1 MKSKLRNI
9 FAKSGREFIKL
20 ICRDLLQWNILP
32 RRITYRTM
40 EVDTLHGNNH
50 VGGSV
55 CGIDFIAIIKQDVD
69 GTTTTQC
76 TTIGFV
82 ILTEDNMT
90 EEFKNRM
97 VICLGWTNY
106 LLFVSSD
113 EQMEK
118 AEKLL
123 DHIVADSISNRGK
136 TGLLAL
142 DSLFPVRIPKPLS
155 VSSEKKAKL
164 YELITLSSIFKETRE
179 AEVILL
185 EDSCF
190 ILDTPKDGIRSDS
203 EGSVELTQDQ
213 PCEKSVEKTTSI
225 ENATQPDEHIK
236 RSKEKTEAILKK
248 AAENKERRRTMAENI
263 SERNLSLAES
273 TRAVVSS
280 LSLRDQITFWKIA
293 DTVKD
298 GGVNAKG
305 LVQSTDESMAG
316 VNRSIKRLKKYG
328 LIAREGSKKTGR
340 YVLVGDA
347 LLRSR
352 CYACRNKSKCQGT
365 ALKCPSFSAPVNT
378 KTKKQQ
384 KP

>member
-1 MKSKLRNI
+1 MKSKLKNYL
-9 FAKSGREFIKL
+9 AKSGREFIKL
-20 ICRDLLQWNILP
+20 VCRDLLQWNILP
-32 RRITYRTM
+32 RRITYRTV
-40 EVDTLHGNNH
+40 EIDTLHGNNH
-50 VGGSV
+50 VGGPV
-55 CGIDFIAIIKQDVD
+55 CGIDFIVIIKQDSD
-69 GTTTTQC
+69 GTVHTQC
-76 TTIGFV
+76 TTVGFIV
-82 ILTEDNMT
+82 LTEDKQP
-90 EEFKNRM
+90 EELKNRM
-97 VICLGWTNY
+97 AKCIGWTNY

-113 EQMEK
+113 MLVEEV
-118 AEKLL
+118 EKLL
-123 DHIVADSISNRGK
+123 DDMEAETISNRGK
-136 TGLLAL
+136 TGLLSL
-142 DSLFPVRIPKPLS
+142 DSIFPVRVPRPLT

-164 YELITLSSIFKETRE
+164 YELIALSSIFKETKE
-179 AEVILL
+179 TEIILL
-185 EDSCF
+185 DDNSFMLE
-190 ILDTPKDGIRSDS
+190 TPKYDIRSDS

-225 ENATQPDEHIK
+225 ENATQPAEQKK
-236 RSKEKTEAILKK
+236 RSKEKTEAIQKK
-248 AAENKERRRTMAENI
+248 AAENKERRSAMAENI

>member
-1 MKSKLRNI
+1 MKSKLKNYL
-9 FAKSGREFIKL
+9 AKSGREFIKL
-20 ICRDLLQWNILP
+20 VCRDLLQWNILP
-32 RRITYRTM
+32 RRITYRAV

-50 VGGSV
+50 VGGPV
-55 CGIDFIAIIKQDVD
+55 CGIDFIVIIKQDSD
-69 GTTTTQC
+69 GTVHTQC

-82 ILTEDNMT
+82 VLTEDNMT

-97 VICLGWTNY
+97 AICLGWTNY

-142 DSLFPVRIPKPLS
+142 DSLFPVRIPKPLT

-164 YELITLSSIFKETRE
+164 YELIALSSIFKETKE
-179 AEVILL
+179 TETILL
-185 EDSCF
+185 DDSCF
-190 ILDTPKDGIRSDS
+190 ILETPKDGIRSDS

-225 ENATQPDEHIK
+225 ENATQPAEQKK
-236 RSKEKTEAILKK
+236 RSKEKTEAIQKK

-273 TRAVVSS
+273 IRAVVSS
-280 LSLRDQITFWKIA
+280 LSLRDQITFWQIA
-293 DTVKD
+293 DSDK
-298 GGVNAKG
+298 GGGMNAKG
-305 LVQSTDESMAG
+305 IVLSTNESAAG
-316 VNRSIKRLKKYG
+316 VNRSVKNLKKHG
-328 LIAREGSKKTGR
+328 LIVREGSKKTGR

-352 CYACRNKSKCQGT
+352 CYSCRNKSKCQGT
-365 ALKCPSFSAPVNT
+365 ALKCPSFSASVNT

-384 KP
+384 KQ

>member
-32 RRITYRTM
+32 RRITYRTV

-97 VICLGWTNY
+97 AICLGWTNY

-113 EQMEK
+113 ERMEK

-123 DHIVADSISNRGK
+123 DGIAVDSISNRGK

-190 ILDTPKDGIRSDS
+190 ILDTPKDDIRPDS
-203 EGSVELTQDQ
+203 EGSVELTQAQ
-213 PCEKSVEKTTSI
+213 PFEKSVEKTMSI
-225 ENATQPDEHIK
+225 ENATQPAEQKK
-236 RSKEKTEAILKK
+236 RSKEKTEAIQKK

-305 LVQSTDESMAG
+305 LVQSTNESMAG

-328 LIAREGSKKTGR
+328 LIVREGSKKTGK

-352 CYACRNKSKCQGT
+352 CYACRNKSKCQGN
-365 ALKCPSFSAPVNT
+365 ALKCSSFSALEKT

>member
-1 MKSKLRNI
+1 MKSKLKNYL
-9 FAKSGREFIKL
+9 AKSGREFIKL
-20 ICRDLLQWNILP
+20 VCRDLLQWNILP
-32 RRITYRTM
+32 RRITYRTV
-40 EVDTLHGNNH
+40 EIDTLHGNNH
-50 VGGSV
+50 VGGPV
-55 CGIDFIAIIKQDVD
+55 CGIDFIVIIKQDVD

-82 ILTEDNMT
+82 VLTEDNMT

-97 VICLGWTNY
+97 DICLGWTNY

-118 AEKLL
+118 AEKLV
-123 DHIVADSISNRGK
+123 DHMAADSISKRGK

-225 ENATQPDEHIK
+225 ENATQPVEQEK

-248 AAENKERRRTMAENI
+248 AAENKERRSAMAENI
-263 SERNLSLAES
+263 SERNPSLAES

-293 DTVKD
+293 DTLND

-305 LVQSTDESMAG
+305 LVQSTNESMAG
-316 VNRSIKRLKKYG
+316 VNRSIKRLKKHG
-328 LIAREGSKKTGR
+328 LIVREGSKKTGK

-352 CYACRNKSKCQGT
+352 CYACRNKSKCQGN
-365 ALKCPSFSAPVNT
+365 ALKCSSFSALEKT

>member
-32 RRITYRTM
+32 RRITYRTV

-50 VGGSV
+50 VGGPV
-55 CGIDFIAIIKQDVD
+55 CGIDFIVIIKQDSD
-69 GTTTTQC
+69 GTVHTQC
-76 TTIGFV
+76 TTVGFIV
-82 ILTEDNMT
+82 LTEAIQL
-90 EEFKNRM
+90 EELKNRM
-97 VICLGWTNY
+97 AKCIGWTNY

-113 EQMEK
+113 ERMEK

-123 DHIVADSISNRGK
+123 DHMAADSISNRGK
-136 TGLLAL
+136 TGLLSL

-164 YELITLSSIFKETRE
+164 YELIALSSIFKETRE
-179 AEVILL
+179 AEIILL
-185 EDSCF
+185 DDSCF
-190 ILDTPKDGIRSDS
+190 ILDTPKDDIRPDS
-203 EGSVELTQDQ
+203 EGSVELTQEQ
-213 PCEKSVEKTTSI
+213 PCEKSVEKTMSI
-225 ENATQPDEHIK
+225 ENDTQPAEQKK
-236 RSKEKTEAILKK
+236 RSKEKTEAIQKK

-305 LVQSTDESMAG
+305 LVLSTHESMAG
-316 VNRSIKRLKKYG
+316 VNRSIKRLKKHG
-328 LIAREGSKKTGR
+328 LIVREGSKKTVK

-352 CYACRNKSKCQGT
+352 CYACRNKSKCQGN
-365 ALKCPSFSAPVNT
+365 ALKCSSFSALEKT

>member
-97 VICLGWTNY
+97 AICLGWTNY

-123 DHIVADSISNRGK
+123 DHMAADSISNRGK

-164 YELITLSSIFKETRE
+164 YEQITLSSIFKETRE

-225 ENATQPDEHIK
+225 ENATQPAEQKK
-236 RSKEKTEAILKK
+236 RSKEKTEAIQKK
-248 AAENKERRRTMAENI
+248 AAENKERRSAMAENI

-280 LSLRDQITFWKIA
+280 LSLRDQITFWKNA

-340 YVLVGDA
+340 YVLLGDA

>member
-1 MKSKLRNI
+1 MKSKLRDF
-9 FAKSGREFIKL
+9 FAEKGREFIKL
-20 ICRDLLQWNILP
+20 VCRDLLQWNILP
-32 RRITYRTM
+32 RRITYRTV
-40 EVDTLHGNNH
+40 EIDTLHGNNH
-50 VGGSV
+50 VGGPV
-55 CGIDFIAIIKQDVD
+55 CGIDFIVIIKQDSD
-69 GTTTTQC
+69 GTVHTQC
-76 TTIGFV
+76 TTVGFIV
-82 ILTEDNMT
+82 LTEDKQP
-90 EEFKNRM
+90 EELKNRM
-97 VICLGWTNY
+97 AICLGWTNY

-113 EQMEK
+113 EQVEK

-123 DHIVADSISNRGK
+123 DGIAVDSISNRGK

-225 ENATQPDEHIK
+225 ENATQPAEQKK
-236 RSKEKTEAILKK
+236 RSKEKTEAIQKK

-280 LSLRDQITFWKIA
+280 LSLRDQITFWQIA
-293 DTVKD
+293 DGEKD
-298 GGVNAKG
+298 GGMNAKG
-305 LVQSTDESMAG
+305 IVLSTNESTAG
-316 VNRSIKRLKKYG
+316 VNRSIAILKKHG
-328 LIAREGSKKTGR
+328 LIFRKGSRKTGK
-340 YVLVGDA
+340 YILSGDA

-352 CYACRNKSKCQGT
+352 CFECKNNSKCRGI
-365 ALKCPSFSAPVNT
+365 ASKCPSFSHSSAKPQ
-378 KTKKQQ
+378 KTKK
-384 KP
+384 

>member
-1 MKSKLRNI
+1 
-9 FAKSGREFIKL
+9 
-20 ICRDLLQWNILP
+20 
-32 RRITYRTM
+32 M

>member
-32 RRITYRTM
+32 RRITYRTV

-97 VICLGWTNY
+97 AICLGWTNY

-123 DHIVADSISNRGK
+123 DHMAADSISNRGK

-190 ILDTPKDGIRSDS
+190 ILDTPKDDIRPDS
-203 EGSVELTQDQ
+203 EGSVELTQAQ
-213 PCEKSVEKTTSI
+213 PFEKSVEKTMSI
-225 ENATQPDEHIK
+225 ENATQPAEQKK
-236 RSKEKTEAILKK
+236 RSKEKTEAIQKK

-305 LVQSTDESMAG
+305 LVLSTHESMAG

-328 LIAREGSKKTGR
+328 LIVREGSKKTGK

-365 ALKCPSFSAPVNT
+365 ALKCSSFSALEKT

>member
-32 RRITYRTM
+32 RRITYRTV

-55 CGIDFIAIIKQDVD
+55 CGIDFIAIIKQDSD
-69 GTTTTQC
+69 GTVHTQC
-76 TTIGFV
+76 TTVGFIV
-82 ILTEDNMT
+82 LTEAIQL
-90 EEFKNRM
+90 EELKNRM
-97 VICLGWTNY
+97 AKCIGWTNY

-113 EQMEK
+113 KMVEDM
-118 AEKLL
+118 EKLL
-123 DHIVADSISNRGK
+123 DDMEAETISNRGK
-136 TGLLAL
+136 TGLLSI
-142 DSLFPVRIPKPLS
+142 DSLFPVRVPRPMT
-155 VSSEKKAKL
+155 VSSEKSAML
-164 YELITLSSIFKETRE
+164 YKQIALSSIFKEARE
-179 AEVILL
+179 TEIILID
-185 EDSCF
+185 DSCF
-190 ILDTPKDGIRSDS
+190 ILDTLNDDIRSESD
-203 EGSVELTQDQ
+203 GSVELTQEQ
-213 PCEKSVEKTTSI
+213 LCEKSVEKTTS
-225 ENATQPDEHIK
+225 EGSVTQPDEHIK

-273 TRAVVSS
+273 IRVVVSS
-280 LSLRDQITFWKIA
+280 LSLRDQITFWQIA
-293 DTVKD
+293 DSDK
-298 GGVNAKG
+298 GGGMNAKG
-305 LVQSTDESMAG
+305 IVLSTNESAAG
-316 VNRSIKRLKKYG
+316 VNRSVKNLKKHG
-328 LIAREGSKKTGR
+328 LIAREGCKKTGR

-352 CYACRNKSKCQGT
+352 CYVCRNKSKCQGS
-365 ALKCPSFSAPVNT
+365 ALKCPSFSASVNT

>member
-97 VICLGWTNY
+97 AICLGWTNY

-123 DHIVADSISNRGK
+123 DHMAADSISNRGK

-164 YELITLSSIFKETRE
+164 YEQITLSSIFKETRE

-225 ENATQPDEHIK
+225 ENATQPAEQKK
-236 RSKEKTEAILKK
+236 RSKEKTEAIQKK
-248 AAENKERRRTMAENI
+248 AAENKERRSAMAENI

-340 YVLVGDA
+340 YVLLGDA

>member
-32 RRITYRTM
+32 RRITYRTV

-97 VICLGWTNY
+97 AICLGWTNY

-123 DHIVADSISNRGK
+123 DHMAADSISNRGK

-190 ILDTPKDGIRSDS
+190 ILDTPKDDIRPDS
-203 EGSVELTQDQ
+203 EGSVELTQAQ
-213 PCEKSVEKTTSI
+213 PFEKSVEKTMSI
-225 ENATQPDEHIK
+225 ENATQPAEQKK
-236 RSKEKTEAILKK
+236 RSKEKTEAIQKK

-305 LVQSTDESMAG
+305 LVQSTNESMAG

-328 LIAREGSKKTGR
+328 LIVREGSKKTGK

-352 CYACRNKSKCQGT
+352 CYACRNKSKCQGNV
-365 ALKCPSFSAPVNT
+365 LKCSSFSALEKT

>member
-1 MKSKLRNI
+1 MKSKLKNYL
-9 FAKSGREFIKL
+9 AKSGREFIKL
-20 ICRDLLQWNILP
+20 VCRDLLQWNILP
-32 RRITYRTM
+32 RRITYRTV
-40 EVDTLHGNNH
+40 EIDTLHGNNH
-50 VGGSV
+50 VGGPV
-55 CGIDFIAIIKQDVD
+55 CGIDFIVIIKQDSD
-69 GTTTTQC
+69 GTVHTQC
-76 TTIGFV
+76 TTVGFIV
-82 ILTEDNMT
+82 LTEDKQP
-90 EEFKNRM
+90 EELKNRM
-97 VICLGWTNY
+97 AICLGWTNY

-225 ENATQPDEHIK
+225 ENATQPAEQKK
-236 RSKEKTEAILKK
+236 RSKEKTEAIQKK

-280 LSLRDQITFWKIA
+280 LSLRDQITFWQIA
-293 DTVKD
+293 DGEKD
-298 GGVNAKG
+298 GGMNAKG
-305 LVQSTDESMAG
+305 IVLSTNESTAG
-316 VNRSIKRLKKYG
+316 VNRSIAILKKHG
-328 LIAREGSKKTGR
+328 LIFRKGSRKTGK
-340 YVLVGDA
+340 YILSGDA

-352 CYACRNKSKCQGT
+352 CFECKNNSKCRGI
-365 ALKCPSFSAPVNT
+365 ASKCPSFSHSSAKPQ
-378 KTKKQQ
+378 KTKQ
-384 KP
+384 

>member
-1 MKSKLRNI
+1 MKSKLKNYL
-9 FAKSGREFIKL
+9 AKSGREFIKL
-20 ICRDLLQWNILP
+20 VCRDLLQWNILP
-32 RRITYRTM
+32 RRITYRTV
-40 EVDTLHGNNH
+40 EIDTLHGNNY

-55 CGIDFIAIIKQDVD
+55 CGIDFIAIIKDVD

-82 ILTEDNMT
+82 VITEDNMT

-97 VICLGWTNY
+97 AICLGWTNY

-142 DSLFPVRIPKPLS
+142 DSLFPVRIPKPLT

-164 YELITLSSIFKETRE
+164 YELIALSSIFKETKE
-179 AEVILL
+179 TETILL
-185 EDSCF
+185 DDSCF
-190 ILDTPKDGIRSDS
+190 ILETPKDGIRSDS

-225 ENATQPDEHIK
+225 ENATQPAEQKK
-236 RSKEKTEAILKK
+236 RSKEKTEAIQKK
-248 AAENKERRRTMAENI
+248 AAENKERRSAMAENI